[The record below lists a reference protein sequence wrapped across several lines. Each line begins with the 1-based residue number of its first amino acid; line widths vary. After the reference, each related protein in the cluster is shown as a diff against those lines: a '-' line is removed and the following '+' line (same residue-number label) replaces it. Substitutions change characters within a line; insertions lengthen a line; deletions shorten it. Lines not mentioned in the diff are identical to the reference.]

1 MRTVPADAVSHGAIA
16 VPLSGVNG
24 CVGVFAAEL
33 REGREQDAAT
43 QAVASVIAA
52 QLAAIVPAWP
62 APSGSQPIAASGS

>member
-16 VPLSGVNG
+16 VPLLGVNG

-62 APSGSQPIAASGS
+62 APSSSQPIAASSN